1 MDAEEA
7 ELMLLDP
14 LQLLDYV
21 RQLFFQMV
29 RIKSDAQKEYEERR
43 DQECLEYEPQL
54 QKLEAEIR
62 EHIKVPNS
70 FEESGLTFFSTD

>member
-1 MDAEEA
+1 
-7 ELMLLDP
+7 MLLDP

-62 EHIKVPNS
+62 EHIKVPN
-70 FEESGLTFFSTD
+70 